1 MNTSCTPF
9 TATLHIDR
17 TAALLAGADVYGKKT
32 VPVTPST
39 LTPRQRQTLAAL
51 DFTLSGS
58 DIGGAITGLEPL
70 DELLDRAAD
79 ALEAN
84 QRQIDTE
91 NAECAARMVE
101 KILAA
106 PLADDIQI
114 DIFTGLV
121 TLDKRGG
128 ALVKVDGPY
137 ARTVSKKWGVYGL
150 WEGPAYGQGIRAEGI
165 QQTVLKNPDVAE
177 KIRQAEQDAAQ
188 LADLLQQ
195 AANIR
200 ETVKAEREA
209 EKQRL
214 EQEATGRRKAQLAAF
229 VAEHMSDTQQR
240 RFEAG
245 LMAENEILDEIEAK
259 AFAPLAPYPEF
270 TGIKDQAVIEFI
282 ADALD
287 LDPDYL
293 VSGNVSFGKRLLHVL
308 DDTQFNRFET
318 FKALLPAARFELL
331 QHFGYLDKYSNSD
344 DPELVADVCKITV
357 QAGEFT
363 VCREYVL

>member
-1 MNTSCTPF
+1 MNPSSTPF

-39 LTPRQRQTLAAL
+39 LTPRQRQTLATL
-51 DFTLSGS
+51 GFTLSGS
-58 DIGGAITGLEPL
+58 DIGG
-70 DELLDRAAD
+70 AD

-106 PLADDIQI
+106 PLADHIDI

-121 TLDKRGG
+121 TVEKRDG
-128 ALVKVDGPY
+128 ALIKIDGPY
-137 ARTVSKKWGVYGL
+137 ARTVSKQWGCYGI
-150 WEGPAYGQGIRAEGI
+150 WEGHAYGQVLRAEGI
-165 QQTVLKNPDVAE
+165 RQTVLKNTDVAE

-200 ETVKAEREA
+200 EIVKTEREA
-209 EKQRL
+209 ETQRL
-214 EQEATGRRKAQLAAF
+214 DQEAIGRRQAHLAAF
-229 VAEHMSDTQQR
+229 VGEHMSDTQQR
-240 RFEAG
+240 RFAAG
-245 LMAENEILDEIEAK
+245 LMAESEILDEIEAK
-259 AFAPLAPYPEF
+259 AFAALAPYPEY
-270 TGIKDQAVIEFI
+270 TGIEARAVIEFV
-282 ADALD
+282 ATALD
-287 LDPDYL
+287 LDQDYL
-293 VSGNVSFGKRLLHVL
+293 ISCNVSFAKRLLHVL
-308 DDTQFNRFET
+308 NDAQFNRFET
-318 FKALLPAARFELL
+318 FKALLPSAHFELI

-344 DPELVADVCKITV
+344 DPELTVNVCKITL

-363 VCREYVL
+363 ICREYVL